1 MPALTRKIQISLS
14 PEQYKKLTAASKK
27 KGISIPALIREAIT
41 QLYFEPGPIDKRLE
55 AVRRMASMDLPV
67 AGWEQME
74 RESMVTPDA

>member
-1 MPALTRKIQISLS
+1 MPALTRKVQISLS
-14 PEQYKKLTAASKK
+14 SEQYKKLHAASKK
-27 KGISIPALIREAIT
+27 KGISIPALIREAVT
-41 QLYFEPGPIDKRLE
+41 QLYLQAGPAEERLK